1 MFEICVIMLIYSV
14 VFDKLYSLQETKIQL
29 FFKLFCQFQKCSYF
43 CTRKSQEND
52 LLAQLV

>member
-1 MFEICVIMLIYSV
+1 ML
-14 VFDKLYSLQETKIQL
+14 LYNILSCKNDVRVNAKIRI